1 MALVYKVE
9 WEGEDDHH
17 VPNDYVLSSG
27 KWFNTDPHYVATPVG
42 DDDTGRSW
50 WFDAFWL
57 SSLIVICGGS
67 CSRLLFNGTETWL
80 LSVDREKSTE
90 TN

>member
-42 DDDTGRSW
+42 DDDTGRS
-50 WFDAFWL
+50 
-57 SSLIVICGGS
+57 
-67 CSRLLFNGTETWL
+67 
-80 LSVDREKSTE
+80 
-90 TN
+90 